1 MKVLLTGAGGQL
13 GTALQKSC
21 PGAVELIVTDQAEL
35 DLSDAKACAEMVAAL
50 KPDWVLNGGAYT
62 AVDRAEEQPQLAEAI
77 NAAAPRAFAEALAE
91 LGSGRLLQISTDF
104 VFSGMQG
111 HPYGAQDPVA
121 PLGVYGASKARAEA
135 AVFEVLGPERAC
147 VLRTSWLYG
156 PVGKNFCLT
165 MLRLHA
171 AKAAAGE
178 ALNVVAD
185 QVGCPTHTAGLA
197 AACWQVLAR
206 DIGGMQQWSD
216 AGVAS
221 WYDFAVA
228 IGEEAVAI
236 GILATAAKVNPI
248 STAEYPT
255 PAQRPS
261 YSLMDCS
268 ASRKALGLEPLH
280 WRQGLRKVLADIEQ
294 GSN

>member
-21 PGAVELIVTDQAEL
+21 PGAVELIATDQAEL

-50 KPDWVLNGGAYT
+50 KPDWVVNGGAYT

-104 VFSGMQG
+104 VFSGQQG
-111 HPYGAQDPVA
+111 HPYGADDRAA
-121 PLGVYGASKARAEA
+121 PLGVYGASKARGEA
-135 AVFEVLGPERAC
+135 AVLELLGPKRAC

-165 MLRLHA
+165 MLRLHEIK
-171 AKAAAGE
+171 AKAGDP
-178 ALNVVAD
+178 LNVVAD

-228 IGEEAVAI
+228 IGEEAVAL

-280 WRQGLRKVLADIEQ
+280 WRQGLRQVLASIT
-294 GSN
+294 

>member
-21 PGAVELIVTDQAEL
+21 PGAVELIATNQAEL
-35 DLSDAKACAEMVAAL
+35 DLSDAKACAAMVAAL

-62 AVDRAEEQPQLAEAI
+62 AVDRAEEQPQLAEAV

-104 VFSGMQG
+104 VFSGQQG
-111 HPYGAQDPVA
+111 HPYGAEDKAA
-121 PLGVYGASKARAEA
+121 PLGVYGASKARGEA
-135 AVFEVLGPERAC
+135 AVLEVLGPKRAC

-165 MLRLHA
+165 MLKLHA
-171 AKAAAGE
+171 IKAAAGE

-228 IGEEAVAI
+228 IGEEAVAL

-280 WRQGLRKVLADIEQ
+280 WRQGLRKVLKLIEP
-294 GSN
+294 GST

>member
-1 MKVLLTGAGGQL
+1 MRVLLTGAGGQL
-13 GTALQKSC
+13 GTALQRSC
-21 PGAVELIVTDQAEL
+21 PPGLELIATDLAQL
-35 DLSDAKACAEMVAAL
+35 DLSNTTACREAVQAHQ
-50 KPDWVLNGGAYT
+50 PHWVLSAGAYT
-62 AVDRAEEQPQLAEAI
+62 AVDMAEQQPELAEAV
-77 NAAAPRAFAEALAE
+77 NAVAPRAFAEAL
-91 LGSGRLLQISTDF
+91 LKQGHGRLLQISTDF

-111 HPYGAQDPVA
+111 HPYGPLDSVA
-121 PLGVYGASKARAEA
+121 PLGVYGASKARAEE
-135 AVFEVLGPERAC
+135 AVLAVLGPKRAC

-165 MLRLHA
+165 MLKLHA
-171 AKAAAGE
+171 IKAAAGE

-197 AACWQVLAR
+197 AACWQVLAK
-206 DIGGMQQWSD
+206 DIGGIQQWSD

-228 IGEEAVAI
+228 IGEEAVAL
-236 GILATAAKVNPI
+236 GILATAAQVNPI

-268 ASRKALGLEPLH
+268 ASRKALGLEPMQ
-280 WRQGLRKVLADIEQ
+280 WRQGLRQVLGAIAGQ
-294 GSN
+294 

>member
-1 MKVLLTGAGGQL
+1 MRVLLTGAGGQL

-111 HPYGAQDPVA
+111 HPYGAQDPLA

-165 MLRLHA
+165 MLKLHA

-228 IGEEAVAI
+228 IGEEAVAL

-280 WRQGLRKVLADIEQ
+280 WRQGLRKVLTDIER
-294 GSN
+294 GST

>member
-21 PGAVELIVTDQAEL
+21 PGAVELIATDQAEL

-104 VFSGMQG
+104 VFSGQQG
-111 HPYGAQDPVA
+111 HPYGADDRAA
-121 PLGVYGASKARAEA
+121 PLGVYGASKARGEA
-135 AVFEVLGPERAC
+135 AVLEVLGQKRAC

-156 PVGKNFCLT
+156 PVAKNFCLT
-165 MLRLHA
+165 MLRLHEIK
-171 AKAAAGE
+171 AKAGDP
-178 ALNVVAD
+178 LNVVAD

-268 ASRKALGLEPLH
+268 ASRNALGLEPLH

>member
-21 PGAVELIVTDQAEL
+21 PGAVELIATDQAEL
-35 DLSDAKACAEMVAAL
+35 DLTDAKACAAMVAAL

-111 HPYGAQDPVA
+111 HPYGAQDPLA

-165 MLRLHA
+165 MLKLHA

-228 IGEEAVAI
+228 IGEEAVAL

-280 WRQGLRKVLADIEQ
+280 WRQGLRQVLASIT
-294 GSN
+294 

>member
-62 AVDRAEEQPQLAEAI
+62 AVDRAEEQPQLAEAV
-77 NAAAPRAFAEALAE
+77 NAAAPRAFAEALVE

-104 VFSGMQG
+104 VFSGQQG
-111 HPYGAQDPVA
+111 HPYGADDRAA
-121 PLGVYGASKARAEA
+121 PLGVYGASKARGEA
-135 AVFEVLGPERAC
+135 AVLEVLGPKRAC

>member
-21 PGAVELIVTDQAEL
+21 PGAVELIATNQAEL
-35 DLSDAKACAEMVAAL
+35 DLSDAKACAAMVAAL

-62 AVDRAEEQPQLAEAI
+62 AVDRAEEQPQLAGAI
-77 NAAAPRAFAEALAE
+77 NAAAPRAFAEAIAD

-104 VFSGMQG
+104 VFSGQQG
-111 HPYGAQDPVA
+111 HPYGPEDQAA
-121 PLGVYGASKARAEA
+121 PLGVYGASKARGEA
-135 AVFEVLGPERAC
+135 AVLEVLGQKRAC

-165 MLRLHA
+165 MLRLHEI
-171 AKAAAGE
+171 KAAAGE

-206 DIGGMQQWSD
+206 DIGGIQQWSD

-228 IGEEAVAI
+228 IGEEAVAL

-280 WRQGLRKVLADIEQ
+280 WRQGLRQVLASIA
-294 GSN
+294 

>member
-21 PGAVELIVTDQAEL
+21 PGAVELIANDQAEL
-35 DLSDAKACAEMVAAL
+35 DLSDAKACTAMVAAL

-62 AVDRAEEQPQLAEAI
+62 AVDKAEEQPQLAEAV

-104 VFSGMQG
+104 VFNGQQG
-111 HPYGAQDPVA
+111 HPYGADDRAA
-121 PLGVYGASKARAEA
+121 PLGVYGASKARGDA
-135 AVFEVLGPERAC
+135 AVLEVLGQKRAC
-147 VLRTSWLYG
+147 VLRTSLLYG

-165 MLRLHA
+165 MLRLHEIK
-171 AKAAAGE
+171 AKAGDPFG
-178 ALNVVAD
+178 VVAY

-216 AGVAS
+216 ARVAS

-228 IGEEAVAI
+228 IGEEAVAL

-268 ASRKALGLEPLH
+268 ASRKALALEPLH
-280 WRQGLRKVLADIEQ
+280 WRQGLRQVLASIA
-294 GSN
+294 

>member
-1 MKVLLTGAGGQL
+1 MRVLLTGAAGQL
-13 GTALQKSC
+13 GTALQRSC
-21 PGAVELIVTDQAEL
+21 PARVELIATDLAQLDLTNTAACRELVAEL
-35 DLSDAKACAEMVAAL
+35 Q
-50 KPDWVLNGGAYT
+50 PDWVLSAGAYT
-62 AVDRAEEQPQLAEAI
+62 AVDMAQQQPELAEAV
-77 NAAAPRAFAEALAE
+77 NAAAPKAFAEALSKQ
-91 LGSGRLLQISTDF
+91 GHGRLLQISTDF
-104 VFSGMQG
+104 VFGGMQG

-135 AVFEVLGPERAC
+135 AVLGLLGPERAC

-165 MLRLHA
+165 MLKLHA
-171 AKAAAGE
+171 IKAAAGE

-197 AACWQVLAR
+197 AACWQVLAK
-206 DIGGMQQWSD
+206 DIGGIQQWSD

-228 IGEEAVAI
+228 IGEEAVAL
-236 GILATAAKVNPI
+236 GILATAAQVNPI

-268 ASRKALGLEPLH
+268 ASRKALGLEPMH
-280 WRQGLRKVLADIEQ
+280 WRQGLRQVLA
-294 GSN
+294 SLA

>member
-21 PGAVELIVTDQAEL
+21 PGAVELIAIDQAEL

-62 AVDRAEEQPQLAEAI
+62 AVDRAEEQPQLAGAI
-77 NAAAPRAFAEALAE
+77 NAAAPRAFAEAIAD

-104 VFSGMQG
+104 VFSGQQG
-111 HPYGAQDPVA
+111 HPYGPEDQAA
-121 PLGVYGASKARAEA
+121 PLGVYGASKARGEA
-135 AVFEVLGPERAC
+135 AVLEVLGQKRAC

-165 MLRLHA
+165 MLRLHEI
-171 AKAAAGE
+171 KAAAGE

-206 DIGGMQQWSD
+206 DIGGIQQWSD

-228 IGEEAVAI
+228 IGEEAVAL

-280 WRQGLRKVLADIEQ
+280 WRQGLRQVLASIA
-294 GSN
+294 

>member
-1 MKVLLTGAGGQL
+1 MKVLLTGAAGQL
-13 GTALQKSC
+13 GQALIAAK
-21 PGAVELIVTDQAEL
+21 PAGITLIACRRAEL
-35 DLSDAKACAEMVAAL
+35 DLANPQACRDAVLAHR
-50 KPDWVLNGGAYT
+50 PDWVLNAGAYT
-62 AVDRAEEQPQLAEAI
+62 AVDKAEQQPELSEAV
-77 NAAAPRAFAEALAE
+77 NAAAPQAFAEAL
-91 LGSGRLLQISTDF
+91 LKQGHGRLLQISTDF

-111 HPYGAQDPVA
+111 HPYGPLDSVA

-135 AVFEVLGPERAC
+135 AVLRLLGPERAC

-156 PVGKNFCLT
+156 PGEKNFCLT
-165 MLRLHA
+165 MLKLHA
-171 AKAAAGE
+171 IKAAAGE

-197 AACWQVLAR
+197 TACWQVLAKN
-206 DIGGMQQWSD
+206 IGGMQQWSD

-228 IGEEAVAI
+228 IGEEAVAL

-268 ASRKALGLEPLH
+268 ASRKALALEPLH
-280 WRQGLRKVLADIEQ
+280 WRQGLRQVLASIA
-294 GSN
+294 

>member
-1 MKVLLTGAGGQL
+1 MRVLLTGAGGQL

-21 PGAVELIVTDQAEL
+21 PGAVELIATNQAEL
-35 DLSDAKACAEMVAAL
+35 DLSDARACTAMVAAL

-62 AVDRAEEQPQLAEAI
+62 AVDRAEEQPQLAEAV

-104 VFSGMQG
+104 VFSGQQG
-111 HPYGAQDPVA
+111 HPYGAEDQAA
-121 PLGVYGASKARAEA
+121 PLGVYGASKARGEA
-135 AVFEVLGPERAC
+135 AVLEVLGPKRAC

-165 MLRLHA
+165 MLRLHEI
-171 AKAAAGE
+171 KAAAGE

-228 IGEEAVAI
+228 IGEEAVAL

-280 WRQGLRKVLADIEQ
+280 WRQGLRQVLASIA
-294 GSN
+294 

>member
-21 PGAVELIVTDQAEL
+21 PGAVELIATNQAEL
-35 DLSDAKACAEMVAAL
+35 DLSDAKACAAMVAAL

-62 AVDRAEEQPQLAEAI
+62 AVDRAEEQPQLAEAV

-104 VFSGMQG
+104 VFSGQQG
-111 HPYGAQDPVA
+111 HPYGAEDQAA
-121 PLGVYGASKARAEA
+121 PLGVYGASKARGEA
-135 AVFEVLGPERAC
+135 AVLKELGPKRAC

-165 MLRLHA
+165 MLRLHEI
-171 AKAAAGE
+171 KAAAGE

-228 IGEEAVAI
+228 IGEEAVAL

-280 WRQGLRKVLADIEQ
+280 WRQGLRQVLASIA
-294 GSN
+294 

>member
-1 MKVLLTGAGGQL
+1 MRVLLTGAGGQL

-21 PGAVELIVTDQAEL
+21 PGAVELIATDQAEL
-35 DLSDAKACAEMVAAL
+35 DLSDAKACTAMVAAL

-62 AVDRAEEQPQLAEAI
+62 AVDRAEEQPQLAEAV

-104 VFSGMQG
+104 VFSGQQG
-111 HPYGAQDPVA
+111 HPYGAEDQAA
-121 PLGVYGASKARAEA
+121 PLGVYGASKARGEA
-135 AVFEVLGPERAC
+135 AVLKELGPKRAC

-165 MLRLHA
+165 MLKLHA
-171 AKAAAGE
+171 IKAAAGE

-228 IGEEAVAI
+228 IGEEAVAL

-255 PAQRPS
+255 QAQRPS

-280 WRQGLRKVLADIEQ
+280 WRQGLRKVLKLIEP
-294 GSN
+294 GST

>member
-21 PGAVELIVTDQAEL
+21 PGVVELIATDQAEL
-35 DLSDAKACAEMVAAL
+35 DLTDAKACAAMVAAL

-165 MLRLHA
+165 MLKLHA

-228 IGEEAVAI
+228 IGEEAVAL

-280 WRQGLRKVLADIEQ
+280 WRQGLRKVLTDIER
-294 GSN
+294 GST

>member
-165 MLRLHA
+165 MLKLHEI
-171 AKAAAGE
+171 KAAAGE

-228 IGEEAVAI
+228 IGEEAVAL
-236 GILATAAKVNPI
+236 GILATAAQVNPI

-280 WRQGLRKVLADIEQ
+280 WRQGLRKVLTDIER
-294 GSN
+294 GST

>member
-1 MKVLLTGAGGQL
+1 MKVLLTGAAGQL
-13 GTALQKSC
+13 GQALIAST
-21 PGAVELIVTDQAEL
+21 PLDVELVICGRAAL
-35 DLSDAKACAEMVAAL
+35 DLAIPENCRAAVQAHR
-50 KPDWVLNGGAYT
+50 PDWVLNAGAYT
-62 AVDRAEEQPQLAEAI
+62 AVDMAEQQPELAEAV
-77 NAAAPRAFAEALAE
+77 NAAAPKAFAEAL
-91 LGSGRLLQISTDF
+91 LKQGYGQLLQISTDF
-104 VFSGMQG
+104 VFGGMQG
-111 HPYGAQDPVA
+111 HPYAPQDPVV

-135 AVFEVLGPERAC
+135 AVLGLLGPERAC

-165 MLRLHA
+165 MLKLHA
-171 AKAAAGE
+171 IKAAAGE

-197 AACWQVLAR
+197 AACWQVLAK
-206 DIGGMQQWSD
+206 DIGGIQQWSD

-228 IGEEAVAI
+228 IGEEAVAL
-236 GILATAAKVNPI
+236 GILATAAQVNPI

-268 ASRKALGLEPLH
+268 ASRKALGLEPMH
-280 WRQGLRKVLADIEQ
+280 WRQGLRQVLA
-294 GSN
+294 SLA

>member
-1 MKVLLTGAGGQL
+1 MRVLLTGAAGQL
-13 GTALQKSC
+13 GTALQCSC
-21 PGAVELIVTDQAEL
+21 PAQVELIATDLAQLDLTDTAACRELVAEL
-35 DLSDAKACAEMVAAL
+35 Q
-50 KPDWVLNGGAYT
+50 PDWVLSAGAYT
-62 AVDRAEEQPQLAEAI
+62 AVDLAEQQPELAEAV
-77 NAAAPRAFAEALAE
+77 NAAAPQAFAEAL
-91 LGSGRLLQISTDF
+91 LKQGHGRLLQISTDF

-111 HPYGAQDPVA
+111 HPYGSQDPVA

-165 MLRLHA
+165 MLKLHA
-171 AKAAAGE
+171 TKAAAGE

-197 AACWQVLAR
+197 AACWQVLAK
-206 DIGGMQQWSD
+206 DIGGIQQWSD
-216 AGVAS
+216 AGAAS

-228 IGEEAVAI
+228 IGEEAVAL
-236 GILATAAKVNPI
+236 GILATAAQVNPI

-255 PAQRPS
+255 PAKRPA

-268 ASRKALGLEPLH
+268 ASRKLFELELIH
-280 WRQGLRKVLADIEQ
+280 WRQGLKRVFASIV
-294 GSN
+294 

>member
-21 PGAVELIVTDQAEL
+21 PGAVELIATDQVEL

-165 MLRLHA
+165 MLKLHA
-171 AKAAAGE
+171 AKAAAGD

-228 IGEEAVAI
+228 IGEEAVAL
-236 GILATAAKVNPI
+236 GILATAAQVNPI

-280 WRQGLRKVLADIEQ
+280 WRQGLRKVLTDIER
-294 GSN
+294 GST

>member
-1 MKVLLTGAGGQL
+1 MRVLLTGAGGQL

-21 PGAVELIVTDQAEL
+21 PGAVELIATDQAEL
-35 DLSDAKACAEMVAAL
+35 DLSDAKACTAMVAAL

-62 AVDRAEEQPQLAEAI
+62 AVDRAEEQPQLAEAV

-104 VFSGMQG
+104 VFSGQQG
-111 HPYGAQDPVA
+111 HPYGPEDQAA
-121 PLGVYGASKARAEA
+121 PLGVYGASKARGEA
-135 AVFEVLGPERAC
+135 AVLEVLGQQRAC

-165 MLRLHA
+165 MLRLHEIK
-171 AKAAAGE
+171 AKAGDQ
-178 ALNVVAD
+178 LNVVAD

-197 AACWQVLAR
+197 SACWQVLAR

-228 IGEEAVAI
+228 IGEEAVAL

-255 PAQRPS
+255 QAQRPS

-280 WRQGLRKVLADIEQ
+280 WRQGLRKVLKLIEP
-294 GSN
+294 GST

>member
-62 AVDRAEEQPQLAEAI
+62 AVDRAEKQTQLAEAI

>member
-1 MKVLLTGAGGQL
+1 MKVLLTGAAGQL
-13 GTALQKSC
+13 GQALIAAK
-21 PGAVELIVTDQAEL
+21 PAGITLIACRRAEL
-35 DLSDAKACAEMVAAL
+35 DLANPQACRDAVLAHR
-50 KPDWVLNGGAYT
+50 PDWVLNPGAYT
-62 AVDRAEEQPQLAEAI
+62 AVDKAEQQPELAEAV
-77 NAAAPRAFAEALAE
+77 NAAAPQAFAEAL
-91 LGSGRLLQISTDF
+91 LKQGHGRLLQISTDF

-111 HPYGAQDPVA
+111 HPYGPLDSVA

-135 AVFEVLGPERAC
+135 EVLGLLGPERAC

-165 MLRLHA
+165 MLKLHA
-171 AKAAAGE
+171 IKAAAGE

-197 AACWQVLAR
+197 TACWQVLAK

-228 IGEEAVAI
+228 IGEEAQAL
-236 GILATAAKVNPI
+236 GTLATAAKVNPI

-255 PAQRPS
+255 PAKRPA

-268 ASRKALGLEPLH
+268 ASRKLLKLEPIH
-280 WRQGLRKVLADIEQ
+280 WRQGLKRVLASIV
-294 GSN
+294 

>member
-1 MKVLLTGAGGQL
+1 MRVLLTGAGGQL

-21 PGAVELIVTDQAEL
+21 PGAVELIATDQAEL
-35 DLSDAKACAEMVAAL
+35 DLSDAKACAAMVAAL

-62 AVDRAEEQPQLAEAI
+62 AVDRAEEQPQLAEAV

-91 LGSGRLLQISTDF
+91 FGSGRLLQISTDF
-104 VFSGMQG
+104 VFSGQQG
-111 HPYGAQDPVA
+111 HPYGAEDKAA
-121 PLGVYGASKARAEA
+121 PLGVYGASKARGEA
-135 AVFEVLGPERAC
+135 AVLEVLGPKRAC

-165 MLRLHA
+165 MLRLHEIK
-171 AKAAAGE
+171 AKAGE
-178 ALNVVAD
+178 QLGVVAD

-197 AACWQVLAR
+197 AACWQVLAK

-228 IGEEAVAI
+228 IGEEAVAL

-268 ASRKALGLEPLH
+268 ASRKALGLDPLH
-280 WRQGLRKVLADIEQ
+280 WRQGLRQVLASIA
-294 GSN
+294 

>member
-1 MKVLLTGAGGQL
+1 MIRMRVLLTGAGGQL

-21 PGAVELIVTDQAEL
+21 PGAVELIATDQAEL
-35 DLSDAKACAEMVAAL
+35 DLSDAKACTAMVAAL

-62 AVDRAEEQPQLAEAI
+62 AVDRAEEQPQLAEAV

-104 VFSGMQG
+104 VFSGQQG
-111 HPYGAQDPVA
+111 HPYGPEDQAA
-121 PLGVYGASKARAEA
+121 PLGVYGASKARGEA
-135 AVFEVLGPERAC
+135 AVLEVLGQQRAC

-165 MLRLHA
+165 MLRLHEI
-171 AKAAAGE
+171 KAAAGE

-228 IGEEAVAI
+228 IGEEAVAL

-280 WRQGLRKVLADIEQ
+280 WRQGLRQVLASIA
-294 GSN
+294 

>member
-62 AVDRAEEQPQLAEAI
+62 AVDRAEKQTQLAEAI

-228 IGEEAVAI
+228 IGEEAVDL
-236 GILATAAKVNPI
+236 GILATAARVNPI

-268 ASRKALGLEPLH
+268 ASRKALGLEAMH
-280 WRQGLRKVLADIEQ
+280 WRQGLRQVLTDIER
-294 GSN
+294 GHI

>member
-21 PGAVELIVTDQAEL
+21 PGAVELIATDHAEL
-35 DLSDAKACAEMVAAL
+35 DLSDAKACTAMVAAL

-62 AVDRAEEQPQLAEAI
+62 AVDRAEEQSQLAEAV

-104 VFSGMQG
+104 VFSGQQG
-111 HPYGAQDPVA
+111 HPYGADDRAA
-121 PLGVYGASKARAEA
+121 PLGVYGASKARGEA
-135 AVFEVLGPERAC
+135 AVLEVLDQQRAC

-165 MLRLHA
+165 MLRLHEIK
-171 AKAAAGE
+171 AKAGDP
-178 ALNVVAD
+178 LGVVAD

-206 DIGGMQQWSD
+206 NIGGMQQWSD

-228 IGEEAVAI
+228 IGEEAVAL

>member
-1 MKVLLTGAGGQL
+1 MKVLLTGAAGQL
-13 GTALQKSC
+13 GQALIAST
-21 PGAVELIVTDQAEL
+21 PPDVELVVCGRAAL
-35 DLSDAKACAEMVAAL
+35 DLAIPKNSRAAVQAHQ
-50 KPDWVLNGGAYT
+50 PDWVFNVGAYT
-62 AVDRAEEQPQLAEAI
+62 AVDMAEQQPELAEAV
-77 NAAAPRAFAEALAE
+77 NAAAPQAFAEAL
-91 LGSGRLLQISTDF
+91 LKQGHGRLLQISTDF

-111 HPYGAQDPVA
+111 HPYGPQDSVA

-135 AVFEVLGPERAC
+135 AVLGLLGPERAC

-165 MLRLHA
+165 MLKLHA
-171 AKAAAGE
+171 IKAAAGE

-197 AACWQVLAR
+197 AACWLVLAKN
-206 DIGGMQQWSD
+206 IGGMQQWSD

-228 IGEEAVAI
+228 IGEEAQAL

-255 PAQRPS
+255 PAKRPA

-268 ASRKALGLEPLH
+268 ASRKLLELEPIH
-280 WRQGLRKVLADIEQ
+280 WRQGLKQVLA
-294 GSN
+294 SMV

>member
-1 MKVLLTGAGGQL
+1 MRVLLTGAGGQL
-13 GTALQKSC
+13 GTALQRSC
-21 PGAVELIVTDQAEL
+21 PPGLELIATDLAQL
-35 DLSDAKACAEMVAAL
+35 DLSNTAACRAAVQAHQ
-50 KPDWVLNGGAYT
+50 PDWVLSAGAYT
-62 AVDRAEEQPQLAEAI
+62 AVDMAEQQPELAEAV
-77 NAAAPRAFAEALAE
+77 NAAAPQAFAEAL
-91 LGSGRLLQISTDF
+91 LKQGHGRLLQISTDF

-111 HPYGAQDPVA
+111 HPYGPQDSVA

-135 AVFEVLGPERAC
+135 AVLGLLGPERAC

-165 MLRLHA
+165 MLKLHA
-171 AKAAAGE
+171 IKAAAGE

-197 AACWQVLAR
+197 AACWQVLAKN
-206 DIGGMQQWSD
+206 IGGMQQWSD

-228 IGEEAVAI
+228 IGEEAQAL

-255 PAQRPS
+255 PAKRPA

-268 ASRKALGLEPLH
+268 ASRKILELEPIH
-280 WRQGLRKVLADIEQ
+280 WRQGLKQVLA
-294 GSN
+294 SMV

>member
-1 MKVLLTGAGGQL
+1 MRVLLTGAAGQL
-13 GTALQKSC
+13 GTALQRSC
-21 PGAVELIVTDQAEL
+21 PARVELIATDLAQLDLTNTAACRELVAEL
-35 DLSDAKACAEMVAAL
+35 Q
-50 KPDWVLNGGAYT
+50 PDWVLSAGAYT
-62 AVDRAEEQPQLAEAI
+62 AVDMAQQQPELAEAV
-77 NAAAPRAFAEALAE
+77 NAAAPKAFAEALSKQ
-91 LGSGRLLQISTDF
+91 GNGRLLQISTDF

-111 HPYGAQDPVA
+111 YPYGAQDPVA
-121 PLGVYGASKARAEA
+121 PLGVYGASKARGEA
-135 AVFEVLGPERAC
+135 AVLELLGPERAC

-165 MLRLHA
+165 MLKLHA
-171 AKAAAGE
+171 IKAAAGE

-197 AACWQVLAR
+197 AACWQVLAK
-206 DIGGMQQWSD
+206 DIGGIQQWSD

-228 IGEEAVAI
+228 IGEEAVAL
-236 GILATAAKVNPI
+236 GILATAAQVNPI

-268 ASRKALGLEPLH
+268 ASRKALELEPMH
-280 WRQGLRKVLADIEQ
+280 WRQGLRQVLA
-294 GSN
+294 SLA

>member
-21 PGAVELIVTDQAEL
+21 PGVVELIATDQAEL
-35 DLSDAKACAEMVAAL
+35 DLTDAKACAAMVAAL

-62 AVDRAEEQPQLAEAI
+62 AVDRAEKQTQLAEAI

-165 MLRLHA
+165 MLKFHEI
-171 AKAAAGE
+171 KAAAGE

-228 IGEEAVAI
+228 IGEEAVAL
-236 GILATAAKVNPI
+236 GILATAAQVNPI

-280 WRQGLRKVLADIEQ
+280 WRQGLRKVLTDIER
-294 GSN
+294 GST

>member
-21 PGAVELIVTDQAEL
+21 PGAVELIATDQAEL
-35 DLSDAKACAEMVAAL
+35 DLTDAKACAAMVAAL

-104 VFSGMQG
+104 VFSGQQG
-111 HPYGAQDPVA
+111 HPYGPEDQAA
-121 PLGVYGASKARAEA
+121 PLGVYGASKARGEA
-135 AVFEVLGPERAC
+135 AVLEVLGPKRAC

-165 MLRLHA
+165 MLRLHEIK
-171 AKAAAGE
+171 AKAGDP
-178 ALNVVAD
+178 LNVVAD

-228 IGEEAVAI
+228 IGEEAVAL
-236 GILATAAKVNPI
+236 GILATAAQVNPI

-280 WRQGLRKVLADIEQ
+280 WSQGLRKVLTDIER
-294 GSN
+294 GST

>member
-1 MKVLLTGAGGQL
+1 
-13 GTALQKSC
+13 
-21 PGAVELIVTDQAEL
+21 
-35 DLSDAKACAEMVAAL
+35 MVAAL

-62 AVDRAEEQPQLAEAI
+62 AVDRAEEQPQLAEAV

-104 VFSGMQG
+104 VFSGQQG
-111 HPYGAQDPVA
+111 HPYGAEDQAA
-121 PLGVYGASKARAEA
+121 PLGVYGASKARGEA
-135 AVFEVLGPERAC
+135 AVLEVLGPKRAC

-165 MLRLHA
+165 MLRLHEI
-171 AKAAAGE
+171 KAAAGE

-228 IGEEAVAI
+228 IGEEAVAL

-280 WRQGLRKVLADIEQ
+280 WRQGLRQVLASIA
-294 GSN
+294 

>member
-21 PGAVELIVTDQAEL
+21 PGAVELIATDQAEL

-165 MLRLHA
+165 MLKLHA

-206 DIGGMQQWSD
+206 DIGGIQQWSD

-228 IGEEAVAI
+228 IGEEAVAL

>member
-21 PGAVELIVTDQAEL
+21 PGAVELIATDQAEL
-35 DLSDAKACAEMVAAL
+35 DLSDAKACAAMVAAL

-62 AVDRAEEQPQLAEAI
+62 AVDRAEEQLQLAEAV

-104 VFSGMQG
+104 VFSGQQG
-111 HPYGAQDPVA
+111 HPYGAEDQAA
-121 PLGVYGASKARAEA
+121 PLGVYGASKARGEA
-135 AVFEVLGPERAC
+135 AVLEELGPKRAC

-165 MLRLHA
+165 MLRLHEI
-171 AKAAAGE
+171 KAAAGE

-228 IGEEAVAI
+228 IGEEAVAL

-255 PAQRPS
+255 QAQRPS

-280 WRQGLRKVLADIEQ
+280 WRQGLRKVLKLIEP
-294 GSN
+294 GST

>member
-1 MKVLLTGAGGQL
+1 MRVLLTGAAGQL
-13 GTALQKSC
+13 GTALQRSC
-21 PGAVELIVTDQAEL
+21 PARVELIATDLAQLDLTNTAACRELVAEL
-35 DLSDAKACAEMVAAL
+35 Q
-50 KPDWVLNGGAYT
+50 PDWVISAGAYT
-62 AVDRAEEQPQLAEAI
+62 AVDMAQQQPELAEAV
-77 NAAAPRAFAEALAE
+77 NAAAPKAFAEAL
-91 LGSGRLLQISTDF
+91 LKQGHGRLLQISTDF

-111 HPYGAQDPVA
+111 HPYGADDQPA

-165 MLRLHA
+165 MLRLHEI
-171 AKAAAGE
+171 KAAAGE

-197 AACWQVLAR
+197 AACWQVLAK
-206 DIGGMQQWSD
+206 DIGGIQQWSD
-216 AGVAS
+216 AGAAS

-228 IGEEAVAI
+228 IGEEAVAL

-280 WRQGLRKVLADIEQ
+280 WRQGLRQVLASIA
-294 GSN
+294 

>member
-1 MKVLLTGAGGQL
+1 LIRMRVLLTGAGGQL

-21 PGAVELIVTDQAEL
+21 PGAVELIATDQAEL
-35 DLSDAKACAEMVAAL
+35 DLSDAKACTAMVAAL

-62 AVDRAEEQPQLAEAI
+62 AVDRAEEQPQLAEAV

-104 VFSGMQG
+104 VFSGQQG
-111 HPYGAQDPVA
+111 HPYGPEDQAA
-121 PLGVYGASKARAEA
+121 PLGVYGASKARGEA
-135 AVFEVLGPERAC
+135 AVLEVLGQQRAC

-165 MLRLHA
+165 MLRLHEI
-171 AKAAAGE
+171 KAAAGE

-228 IGEEAVAI
+228 IGEEAVAL

-280 WRQGLRKVLADIEQ
+280 WRQGLRQVLASIA
-294 GSN
+294 